1 MKKGKGGLI
10 FISVIVI
17 LMAIGVIGTY
27 ENGKVDE
34 NALTSFIFLL
44 VVTGIVLLFRKRRYR
59 LNAQREEP
67 CCVCGNT
74 PSKFPISD
82 GRICKNCFNEFKD
95 MPNFITSITKTTK
108 SELLSYRKEKE
119 NSQELNN
126 SFNVTKR
133 IGTYIEFDQKR
144 KQFRIMP
151 TIGLTKSIPKVY
163 NCNDII
169 EYELLED
176 GISVTSGG
184 LGRAAAGGILF
195 GGVGAIVGGVT
206 GKKKTR
212 SEIEN
217 FKIKLTLNNFQSP
230 TVYIELLNKKKIK
243 TNSNKY
249 KEMYEKAQE
258 ILSTLAVLQNNKEE
272 SISVKDKQPA
282 ADQIREYKA
291 LFDDGIITEDEFNA
305 KKKELLEI

>member
-1 MKKGKGGLI
+1 MKRNKGKII
-10 FISVIVI
+10 FIVIVVFCLLGMLGSI
-17 LMAIGVIGTY
+17 ERGEINT
-27 ENGKVDE
+27 E
-34 NALTSFIFLL
+34 ALISSF
-44 VVTGIVLLFRKRRYR
+44 VLLAISSAVYMNSKRRKRIKESQKEHC
-59 LNAQREEP
+59 A
-67 CCVCGNT
+67 VCGNT
-74 PSKFPISD
+74 PSKFPIGD
-82 GRICKNCFNEFKD
+82 GRICKDCFDEFKD

-119 NSQELNN
+119 NNQELNN

-133 IGTYIEFDQKR
+133 IGTYVEFDQKR

-151 TIGLTKSIPKVY
+151 AIGFTKSIPKVY
-163 NCNDII
+163 NCDDII

-272 SISVKDKQPA
+272 PSSVNDDKQPTT
-282 ADQIREYKA
+282 DRIREYKA

>member
-1 MKKGKGGLI
+1 MKRNKGKII
-10 FISVIVI
+10 FILIVVFCLLGMLGSI
-17 LMAIGVIGTY
+17 EKGEINT
-27 ENGKVDE
+27 E
-34 NALTSFIFLL
+34 ALISSF
-44 VVTGIVLLFRKRRYR
+44 VLLAISSAVYMNSKRRKRIKESQKEHC
-59 LNAQREEP
+59 A
-67 CCVCGNT
+67 VCGNT

-82 GRICKNCFNEFKD
+82 GRICSDCFKEFKD
-95 MPNFITSITKTTK
+95 MPNFITRVTKITRT
-108 SELLSYRKEKE
+108 ELLSYRKEQEYSKE
-119 NSQELNN
+119 QNSL
-126 SFNVTKR
+126 FNATKR
-133 IGTYIEFDQKR
+133 IGSYIEFDKDR
-144 KQFRIMP
+144 GQFRLMP
-151 TIGLTKSIPKVY
+151 MLGAVKKTPDVY
-163 NCNDII
+163 NCEDII

-272 SISVKDKQPA
+272 SNSVKDNKPTT
-282 ADQIREYKA
+282 DRIREYKA